1 MLLIVALLATAVAGL
16 AASAGADDTHTYKI
30 EMYNAFGIVQ
40 GSDVR
45 IAGVNAGT
53 VTDLDINDAKRAVVT
68 VELAGDLGTLGQNT
82 KCSSEPQSLIAEY
95 FISCEPAGPPMADA
109 NDQAINDCT
118 AANGCIPAAHVAQ
131 TVQNDLVQNT
141 LREPFKQNL
150 QLLINEFGTALAGNP
165 EALNQAIR
173 LGAPA
178 LTQLRKVTQI
188 LASQNTIIRDLNVNS
203 DEVISQLAARRED
216 VVRFIQ
222 KARDTAAASA
232 ARRQDLSR
240 DFEILDD
247 FLARLR
253 PTLAQ
258 LENVARQNTPLL
270 TDLQAA
276 APGLNELALSL
287 PAFSR
292 ASKSSLD
299 SLGEA
304 SNVGKTALRRGQDE
318 IRLLADAG
326 KKAPYVSEVLADFLR
341 DIDDPR
347 RAVEID
353 DRVPK
358 DTGRTDPRPGKK
370 DTKGYTGLEGLLN
383 YVYYQ
388 TGALNQY
395 DQNGHLL
402 HFSLYDVFT
411 GPCGQFSTGHDA
423 KDGSPYWPTDTG
435 GRTTSLVDAAGC
447 VGGLGPNQPGI
458 TESPNLPR
466 YDPTVCPNGTEPEA
480 AKALCD
486 PGVPARKHARAG
498 SSSEHTGAGAGPAS
512 GGGETTTGG
521 GETSTSTGGGDSG
534 GGGGGGGSDLGSNG
548 QDQVPDNILDDIL
561 NLPDDVVND
570 LPQNLQDAL
579 NGLSGQPQSSQGST
593 GTSSGATQDL
603 LDFLFSS

>member
-1 MLLIVALLATAVAGL
+1 MLLIAALLAAAVAGL

-53 VTDLDINDAKRAVVT
+53 VTELDINDAKRAVVT
-68 VELAGDLGTLGQNT
+68 VELSGDLGTLGQDT

-109 NDQAINDCT
+109 NDEAINDCT
-118 AANGCIPAAHVAQ
+118 AANGCIPASRVSQ

-178 LTQLRKVTQI
+178 LTQLRRVTQI

-253 PTLAQ
+253 PTLAE

-292 ASKSSLD
+292 ATDSSLD

-304 SNVGKTALRRGQDE
+304 SDVGKTALRRGRDE

-341 DIDDPR
+341 DLDDPR

-358 DTGRTDPRPGKK
+358 YIDRTDPRPGKK

-411 GPCGQFSTGHDA
+411 GPCGSFSTGHDA
-423 KDGSPYWPTDTG
+423 QSGAPYWPTDNG
-435 GRTTSLVDAAGC
+435 GRTTNLVDAAGC

-458 TESPNLPR
+458 NESLNLPR
-466 YDPTVCPNGTEPEA
+466 YDPTVCPNGTQPA
-480 AKALCD
+480 AARALCD

-498 SSSEHTGAGAGPAS
+498 SSSQQTGTGAG
-512 GGGETTTGG
+512 GGAPDTGDTGG
-521 GETSTSTGGGDSG
+521 GGGAGTTDSG
-534 GGGGGGGSDLGSNG
+534 GGAGGEGAPDLGTNG
-548 QDQVPDNILDDIL
+548 QNQVPDDILDDIL
-561 NLPDDVVND
+561 NLPNDVVND

-579 NGLSGQPQSSQGST
+579 NGITGQTQSAPGS
-593 GTSSGATQDL
+593 SAAPSAGATQDL
-603 LDFLFSS
+603 LDYLLGS